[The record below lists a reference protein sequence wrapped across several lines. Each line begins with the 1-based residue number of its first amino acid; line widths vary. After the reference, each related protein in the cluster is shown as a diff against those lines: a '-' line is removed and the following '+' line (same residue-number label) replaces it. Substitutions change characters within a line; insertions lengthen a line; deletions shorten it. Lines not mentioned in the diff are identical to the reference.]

1 MKSEIM
7 LETREILHCVV
18 VVSGGGSLSM
28 SLIMYW
34 TMSPRERGNGST
46 AGRPFQL
53 DLALL

>member
-46 AGRPFQL
+46 GRPFQL